1 MITISLLLIMVR
13 IAVIV
18 MVWQDNH
25 KAASALVAQG
35 IKENNQSKLERS
47 SKSYHLFKNRE

>member
-1 MITISLLLIMVR
+1 MVR